1 MALGATPK
9 QVYIDG
15 IPQLK
20 NPHNVEKPKAFQVIP
35 QVPNYDHEADDAV
48 GYTITFDL
56 ITTHH
61 SLKVK
66 FEGLPPL
73 EPQVARSPV
82 VVFANVGSVFSRA
95 ENGLEQ
101 SFRSADSDL
110 GVVVVEN
117 GTVVCAGTSA
127 SCPTAS
133 FIDRAQVIDLE
144 GGSISPGL
152 VTFGAPLGLEEI
164 SGEASTGDGAVLDPF
179 YDKVPSITGGDKSLI
194 RAVDGLQYGGRDVL
208 CVLSSPVFRFPA

>member
-1 MALGATPK
+1 MWPRRNREGS
-9 QVYIDG
+9 
-15 IPQLK
+15 
-20 NPHNVEKPKAFQVIP
+20 
-35 QVPNYDHEADDAV
+35 
-48 GYTITFDL
+48 L
-56 ITTHH
+56 ITAM
-61 SLKVK
+61 SSA
-66 FEGLPPL
+66 L
-73 EPQVARSPV
+73 ELYEWLAWNRFV
-82 VVFANVGSVFSRA
+82 V
-95 ENGLEQ
+95 
-101 SFRSADSDL
+101 
-110 GVVVVEN
+110 GVVC
-117 GTVVCAGTSA
+117 VCAGTSA

-133 FIDRAQVIDLE
+133 FMDRAQVIDLE